1 MIHLIG
7 VDHFKAQRKKR
18 GLELTELQRHY
29 QSVVESAIASIRPDL
44 LAEEDHPSHLSE
56 DGAES
61 ILQPIARSHGI
72 AHLFVEADRA
82 TQKALGYK
90 TVDIIKALL
99 IARGDHSA
107 TAASAH
113 KIAHQFPIRE
123 RFWLR
128 ELGDTAQ
135 KNVALVFGDL
145 HLTTFT
151 HLLAGEG
158 MPYNILAERVGVDAA
173 NDPEYQALK
182 YAQDQ
187 NMFGETNCFCQES

>member
-18 GLELTELQRHY
+18 GLELTDMQRHY
-29 QSVVESAIASIRPDL
+29 QSVVESAIASIHPDL
-44 LAEEDHPSHLSE
+44 LAEEDHPSYLSE
-56 DGAES
+56 DDAES
-61 ILQPIARSHGI
+61 ILQPMARSHGI
-72 AHLFVEADRA
+72 PHLFVEADRA
-82 TQKALGYK
+82 MQKKLGYK
-90 TVDIIKALL
+90 TVDMIKALL
-99 IARGDHSA
+99 IARGDGSA

-123 RFWLR
+123 RFWLTEVNR
-128 ELGDTAQ
+128 TAA
-135 KNVALVFGDL
+135 KNVLLICGDL

-151 HLLAGEG
+151 NLLAGEG

-187 NMFGETNCFCQES
+187 NMFGETNCFCLER

>member
-18 GLELTELQRHY
+18 GLELTELQRRY

-44 LAEEDHPSHLSE
+44 LAEEDHPSYLSE
-56 DGAES
+56 DDAES
-61 ILQPIARSHGI
+61 ILQPMARSRGI

-90 TVDIIKALL
+90 TVDIIKVLL
-99 IARGDHSA
+99 IARGDGSA

-123 RFWLR
+123 RFWLGKISR
-128 ELGDTAQ
+128 TNAN
-135 KNVALVFGDL
+135 NVLLVCGDL
-145 HLTTFT
+145 HLTTLT
-151 HLLAGEG
+151 NLLAGEG
-158 MPYNILAERVGVDAA
+158 RPYSILAERVGVDAA

-182 YAQDQ
+182 YAQDR
-187 NMFGETNCFCQES
+187 NMFGETNCFCLER